1 MANNTDPDPDQLA
14 SLNLHCFQ
22 KQDISGFSRIR
33 IKILETKS
41 IYLQTVGEE
50 LIIQVLKR
58 LTNF

>member
-1 MANNTDPDPDQLA
+1 MANNTDPDPDQFA

-22 KQDISGFSRIR
+22 KQDIPGFSRIR

-50 LIIQVLKR
+50 LIIQV
-58 LTNF
+58 